1 MLTYCVLVPMKIQCY
16 DAWTSRGREGS
27 YRMKKLIILA
37 IAALAF
43 GTLAK
48 ADGLKLDDDDAR
60 ALQSFRLMNAH
71 HAHGLHLKFK
81 KDDNDAGIDL
91 DDFIWTGPSK
101 SKSVQLKSELLNTRS
116 DSKSTEDG
124 IIATSQDNNGG
135 DGDPATPPS
144 TVPEPGTLVLLGTG
158 LLMGAAAVRKQM
170 RITQ

>member
-1 MLTYCVLVPMKIQCY
+1 
-16 DAWTSRGREGS
+16 
-27 YRMKKLIILA
+27 MKKLIILA

-48 ADGLKLDDDDAR
+48 ADGLKLDDDDVN
-60 ALQSFRLMNAH
+60 ALQYQ
-71 HAHGLHLKFK
+71 
-81 KDDNDAGIDL
+81 KDDNDPGIDL
-91 DDFIWTGPSK
+91 DDFIWVGPK
-101 SKSVQLKSELLNTRS
+101 PKSVQLKSELLNTRS

-124 IIATSQDNNGG
+124 IIATSQDNNNGG

>member
-27 YRMKKLIILA
+27 DRMKKLIILA

-60 ALQSFRLMNAH
+60 ALQSFRLMNAR

-81 KDDNDAGIDL
+81 KEEQDARMNAR
-91 DDFIWTGPSK
+91 DFICTGP
-101 SKSVQLKSELLNTRS
+101 
-116 DSKSTEDG
+116 
-124 IIATSQDNNGG
+124 
-135 DGDPATPPS
+135 
-144 TVPEPGTLVLLGTG
+144 
-158 LLMGAAAVRKQM
+158 
-170 RITQ
+170 

>member
-1 MLTYCVLVPMKIQCY
+1 MSKFLFLV
-16 DAWTSRGREGS
+16 
-27 YRMKKLIILA
+27 
-37 IAALAF
+37 IASLMC
-43 GTLAK
+43 GPVAK
-48 ADGLKLDDDDAR
+48 ADSMKLDDDDDH
-60 ALQSFRLMNAH
+60 ALQSFRFMNAH
-71 HAHGLHLKFK
+71 HAHGLHLKYK

-101 SKSVQLKSELLNTRS
+101 SKSVQLKSELLATRS

-124 IIATSQDNNGG
+124 IIATSQDNQDNNGG

>member
-1 MLTYCVLVPMKIQCY
+1 MKIQCY

-27 YRMKKLIILA
+27 DRMKKLIILA

-101 SKSVQLKSELLNTRS
+101 SKSIQVKSASFTAQS
-116 DSKSTEDG
+116 DSNSTEDG
-124 IIATSQDNNGG
+124 IIGTSQDNNGG
-135 DGDPATPPS
+135 DGNPATPPS
-144 TVPEPGTLVLLGTG
+144 TVPEPGTLALLGTG
-158 LLMGAAAVRKQM
+158 LLMGAAVVRKQM
-170 RITQ
+170 GVTQ

>member
-1 MLTYCVLVPMKIQCY
+1 
-16 DAWTSRGREGS
+16 
-27 YRMKKLIILA
+27 MKKLIILA

-60 ALQSFRLMNAH
+60 ALQSFRFMNAH
-71 HAHGLHLKFK
+71 HPHGFHLKLQ
-81 KDDNDAGIDL
+81 KDDNDPGIDL

-101 SKSVQLKSELLNTRS
+101 SKSVQLKSELLATRS

-124 IIATSQDNNGG
+124 ISGMRQDNNGG
-135 DGDPATPPS
+135 DGDPATRPS
-144 TVPEPGTLVLLGTG
+144 TVPEPGTLVLLGTA